1 MLGNARGPADWPTAC
16 VIFANAARGPV
27 EGRRRMEST
36 LLDAEGADS
45 PGPTPVRVRV
55 WDLPTRL
62 FHWALAACVLC
73 SIVSAK
79 IGGNA
84 MVWHLRFGYV
94 VLTLLAFRLLWGF
107 FGGRWS
113 RFASFIYAPAA
124 TLRYL
129 RGESRADEHH
139 HVGHNP
145 LGAFSVFGFLALLL
159 LQVSTGLVA
168 DDEISN
174 TGPLVKLVS
183 GATSSLATSWH
194 KSFGQ
199 WLIITLIVLH
209 LAAIGFYWLRH
220 RRDLVTP
227 MLHGDKPLA
236 AQVPASDDDARSRAV
251 AAILLALCAAGV
263 AWLVSFGA

>member
-1 MLGNARGPADWPTAC
+1 
-16 VIFANAARGPV
+16 
-27 EGRRRMEST
+27 MERT
-36 LLDAEGADS
+36 LRDAEEVDR
-45 PGPTPVRVRV
+45 PTVALTRVRV

-62 FHWALAACVLC
+62 FHWVLAACVLC

-84 MVWHLRFGYV
+84 MAWHFRFGYV

-107 FGGRWS
+107 VGGRWS
-113 RFASFIYAPAA
+113 RFASFVYAPST

-129 RGESRADEHH
+129 HGESRDDEHH
-139 HVGHNP
+139 HVGHSP

-174 TGPLVKLVS
+174 TGPLNKFVS
-183 GATSSLATSWH
+183 GATSSLATNWH
-194 KSFGQ
+194 KNFGQ

-209 LAAIGFYWLRH
+209 LAAIAYYW
-220 RRDLVTP
+220 RRQRRNLVAP
-227 MLHGDKPLA
+227 MLHGDKAL
-236 AQVPASDDDARSRAV
+236 AV
-251 AAILLALCAAGV
+251 AAPESADHGRTRLLALVLFAICASGV
-263 AWLVSFGA
+263 AWLVALGG